1 MKKCIY
7 ILGLLLLLVA
17 PLHADIHRMGS
28 YNIRVLSDKDTGDK
42 AWTNRKEYVA
52 RIITG
57 KEYDVIGIQEMKKVQ
72 YNDLKLL
79 LPDYGLE
86 YWGRDSHLLSD
97 VGEGVGVA
105 WRTSRYTLLDKG
117 RFFLSE
123 DPEKPVISWDAAS
136 RRVSVWVKLQ
146 DKQTD
151 EIFYYCSTHLD
162 NAGTIARRQPTL
174 I

>member
-7 ILGLLLLLVA
+7 ILSLLLLLLA

-72 YNDLKLL
+72 YNDLKITVWNI
-79 LPDYGLE
+79 G
-86 YWGRDSHLLSD
+86 
-97 VGEGVGVA
+97 GVI
-105 WRTSRYTLLDKG
+105 L
-117 RFFLSE
+117 
-123 DPEKPVISWDAAS
+123 
-136 RRVSVWVKLQ
+136 
-146 DKQTD
+146 
-151 EIFYYCSTHLD
+151 IF
-162 NAGTIARRQPTL
+162 
-174 I
+174 

>member
-7 ILGLLLLLVA
+7 ILSLLLLLLA

-72 YNDLKLL
+72 YNDLKSL

-86 YWGRDSHLLSD
+86 YWGRDSHLLMWAKVWELPGVPAGIHCWIKD
-97 VGEGVGVA
+97 V
-105 WRTSRYTLLDKG
+105 S
-117 RFFLSE
+117 FFQRIL
-123 DPEKPVISWDAAS
+123 
-136 RRVSVWVKLQ
+136 RNL
-146 DKQTD
+146 
-151 EIFYYCSTHLD
+151 
-162 NAGTIARRQPTL
+162 
-174 I
+174 